1 MSVFSLSSSGGILS
15 TFRVFAAESLIFLSK
30 KNKVDSG

>member
-1 MSVFSLSSSGGILS
+1 MSVFSLSSLGGILS

-30 KNKVDSG
+30 KTNVDLG